1 MRDRLAS
8 FGWFSQSPAPPLF
21 SLLHGEGVVT
31 RCRGS
36 SLIELVVAL
45 LLLELAGAAAL
56 AAALSADRLGRLAG
70 RGGAVDIWRWEEY
83 RRAET
88 ASPCRSESVPRQA
101 TVLFPT
107 TMDRESLSVVV
118 RCGP

>member
-1 MRDRLAS
+1 M
-8 FGWFSQSPAPPLF
+8 
-21 SLLHGEGVVT
+21 T

-56 AAALSADRLGRLAG
+56 AAALSADRLGRRAS
-70 RGGAVDIWRWEEY
+70 RGAAVDSWRWEEY

-88 ASPCRSESVPRQA
+88 ASSCRSELVPRQA
-101 TVLFPT
+101 TMLLPT
-107 TMDRESLSVVV
+107 TIDRESLGVVV

>member
-8 FGWFSQSPAPPLF
+8 FGWFSQSPSQRLF

-31 RCRGS
+31 RRRGS

-56 AAALSADRLGRLAG
+56 AAALSADRLGRRAA
-70 RGGAVDIWRWEEY
+70 RGAAVDISRWEEY

-88 ASPCRSESVPRQA
+88 AGPCRSESVPRQTA
-101 TVLFPT
+101 LLLPT
-107 TMDRESLSVVV
+107 TTDRESLAVVV
-118 RCGP
+118 RCGQ